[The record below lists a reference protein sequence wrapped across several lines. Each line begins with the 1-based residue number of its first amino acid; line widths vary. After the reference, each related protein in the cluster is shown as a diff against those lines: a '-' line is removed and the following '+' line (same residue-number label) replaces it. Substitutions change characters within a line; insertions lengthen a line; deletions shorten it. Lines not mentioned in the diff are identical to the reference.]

1 MYRLFFILM
10 FLPFLTQAQNSFAED
25 VLLRRIS
32 DSLPRGWTMVIKDSE
47 LIISR
52 HDSVLERP
60 DTMSARGDV
69 RNYVPSVEEEKEE
82 LELFKKEG
90 HRAMSRITYRLEP
103 KWGPWTMMN
112 AWRNNDSIENIISKL
127 QEKYKI
133 EGIYRRVKMNEE
145 FSARTDDERE
155 RVLQYWVERKALAAQ
170 FINYPQH
177 NSNRY
182 SLFEKSATGID
193 NGFRAIW
200 PLEAVREWYKVEELM
215 LDILGRRVF
224 R

>member
-69 RNYVPSVEEEKEE
+69 RNYVPSVEEEKE
-82 LELFKKEG
+82 
-90 HRAMSRITYRLEP
+90 
-103 KWGPWTMMN
+103 W
-112 AWRNNDSIENIISKL
+112 
-127 QEKYKI
+127 
-133 EGIYRRVKMNEE
+133 
-145 FSARTDDERE
+145 
-155 RVLQYWVERKALAAQ
+155 AA
-170 FINYPQH
+170 
-177 NSNRY
+177 
-182 SLFEKSATGID
+182 
-193 NGFRAIW
+193 
-200 PLEAVREWYKVEELM
+200 
-215 LDILGRRVF
+215 
-224 R
+224 